1 MLTTTRGERQEKMM
15 DTNDVP
21 TAPVQARGKAR
32 KRAILD
38 RAMSLFA
45 MKGFN
50 KVSLAELADSVGVTQ
65 AGLLYY
71 FPTKADLLLAVLQ
84 ERDDRWN
91 EGKRDGSFSLES
103 YFRVLASND
112 ENPELVRLFVVVSA
126 EALDAEHPGHTWM
139 RERDTRV
146 MSNMVSYVEDT
157 LDVNKLPDRITPE
170 VVARWILALSS
181 GLGEQWIRVDRSFDR
196 ADYVARL
203 MILLEPYLKD
213 RPSDEATSKEA
224 RA

>member
-1 MLTTTRGERQEKMM
+1 
-15 DTNDVP
+15 
-21 TAPVQARGKAR
+21 
-32 KRAILD
+32 
-38 RAMSLFA
+38 
-45 MKGFN
+45 
-50 KVSLAELADSVGVTQ
+50 
-65 AGLLYY
+65 
-71 FPTKADLLLAVLQ
+71 
-84 ERDDRWN
+84 
-91 EGKRDGSFSLES
+91 
-103 YFRVLASND
+103 
-112 ENPELVRLFVVVSA
+112 
-126 EALDAEHPGHTWM
+126 
-139 RERDTRV
+139 
-146 MSNMVSYVEDT
+146 VEDT